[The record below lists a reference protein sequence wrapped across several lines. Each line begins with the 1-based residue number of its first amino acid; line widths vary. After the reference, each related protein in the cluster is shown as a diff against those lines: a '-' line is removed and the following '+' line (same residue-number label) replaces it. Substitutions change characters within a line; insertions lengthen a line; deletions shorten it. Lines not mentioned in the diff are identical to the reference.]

1 VTIVDMR
8 GNLQTRISKMKA
20 GACDALMLA
29 YAGVKRMGYDG
40 MIVMEFDEQRFVPPV
55 GQGCI
60 AIEAATSLAPDKM
73 AKIRACLNNPV
84 SEACLLAERA
94 FLKKLEGGCSIPAFG
109 HAVLDG
115 EELTLTA
122 GLASLDGTRILRTTE
137 KGSAQAPEVLGN
149 KVGEYILNN
158 GGREMLSE
166 IRRLQ
171 RE

>member
-1 VTIVDMR
+1 
-8 GNLQTRISKMKA
+8 
-20 GACDALMLA
+20 
-29 YAGVKRMGYDG
+29 
-40 MIVMEFDEQRFVPPV
+40 
-55 GQGCI
+55 
-60 AIEAATSLAPDKM
+60 
-73 AKIRACLNNPV
+73 
-84 SEACLLAERA
+84 LAERA